1 MVWSMFL
8 PGAGFVLAALYKAK
22 RGWRL
27 ADMRKGASAEER
39 VGQVIEYA
47 LTSERGAV
55 AHHVED
61 IAVSAT
67 LTTWW
72 QRRAGSG

>member
-1 MVWSMFL
+1 MSFFGLLRVGRVVQGEARL
-8 PGAGFVLAALYKAK
+8 
-22 RGWRL
+22 RL